1 MRQIDQAL
9 IDTFINSNFGLKIA
23 HENIEFTETTP
34 PYAELLVLPNDVTAY
49 SLKHSDRTDGVFRV
63 ILRYPVNT
71 GAYDAKSKADEI
83 AAVFKIGKKI
93 SYDGLDLK
101 IRSYRRDNGVQED
114 GFYKIII
121 SFSYLAFLER

>member
-1 MRQIDQAL
+1 MNRIDQGL
-9 IDTFINSNFGLKIA
+9 INTFINSNFGLNIA
-23 HENIEFTETTP
+23 HENIEFVDTTP

-114 GFYKIII
+114 GFYKIVLTINYI
-121 SFSYLAFLER
+121 AFMAR